1 MGRNGLINRML
12 LSYLFQQGT
21 SDVFLCAWM
30 LFYLQPKYKNAFA
43 MFKVYEKDLHTP
55 IHLENNILFAKA
67 IIMD

>member
-1 MGRNGLINRML
+1 
-12 LSYLFQQGT
+12 
-21 SDVFLCAWM
+21 M